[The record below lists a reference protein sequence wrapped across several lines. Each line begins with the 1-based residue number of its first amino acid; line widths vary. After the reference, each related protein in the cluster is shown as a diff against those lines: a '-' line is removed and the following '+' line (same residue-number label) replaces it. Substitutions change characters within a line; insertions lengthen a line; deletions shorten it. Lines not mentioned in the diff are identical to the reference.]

1 MRRILLLCG
10 VALLAPA
17 TFLLGG
23 GVALGSGSPVAT
35 TKAATAVTSTS
46 ATINGTV
53 NPNGQDTTYAFQWG
67 LTTSYGNE
75 TPVPQSSVGGGSTAA
90 PVSANLSGLTSGTV
104 YHYRVIASN
113 ASGGAAGADGT
124 FTTTGTAP
132 AAPTT
137 TTSAATSVT
146 ANSAVLN
153 GSVVPG
159 ATSVTCSFE
168 YGLATTYGSSTAVQT
183 VPAGTTAV
191 AVNATIGGLAS
202 ATGFHYRLDCT
213 NATGTGSGADQT
225 LTTLPTP
232 GRIAIAGRRLFASP
246 TGLVGVFVAC
256 FGGNP
261 CTGTMTLKS
270 GSRNVGPAAHYKIAP
285 EKETVVFTRLTRR
298 AFAQLKARH
307 VLNATATATDT
318 DGSKSVIPFR
328 IYRELF

>member
-1 MRRILLLCG
+1 MRRILLVCG
-10 VALLAPA
+10 LAIVAPA
-17 TFLLGG
+17 AFLLGG

-35 TKAATAVTSTS
+35 TQAATAVTSS
-46 ATINGTV
+46 GATINGTV

-67 LTTSYGNE
+67 LTSNYGNV
-75 TPVPQSSVGGGSTAA
+75 TPVPQASAGIGSADV
-90 PVSANLSGLTSGTV
+90 PVSADLSGLTPGTV
-104 YHYRVIASN
+104 YHYRVVASN
-113 ASGGAAGADGT
+113 SSGGAGGTDGT

-132 AAPTT
+132 AAPTA

-159 ATSVTCSFE
+159 ATAVTCSFE
-168 YGLATTYGSSTAVQT
+168 YGLPTTYGSSTAAQT
-183 VPAGTTAV
+183 VAAGSTPV
-191 AVNATIGGLAS
+191 AVSATISQLAS

-213 NATGTGSGADQT
+213 NATGTGSGADQV

-261 CTGTMTLKS
+261 CSGTMTLKS
-270 GSRNVGPAAHYKIAP
+270 GTTSVGPTAHYKIGP

-298 AFAQLKARH
+298 AFAQLKARRS
-307 VLNATATATDT
+307 LSATATATDT
-318 DGSKSVIPFR
+318 GGSKSVIPFK
-328 IYRELF
+328 IFRELF